1 MIVSGIL
8 RTRKEP
14 EANLWTINATHA
26 GPMFCATMARN
37 LFFQILCVIRLNE
50 KKYKQSM
57 EIKRHI
63 SCNQK
68 CI

>member
-26 GPMFCATMARN
+26 KPMFCAIMARN
-37 LFFQILCVIRLNE
+37 LFFQILNVIRLNE
-50 KKYKQSM
+50 KN
-57 EIKRHI
+57 I
-63 SCNQK
+63 SNQLRSK
-68 CI
+68 DI